1 MADCRLVSLA
11 LYQCQAAEADPVE
24 LVVCDDLSFASFFVR
39 GNMRENVR
47 FQSRVIAGRTQLGS
61 KQSVD
66 ILEGLGKGHAWAH
79 PQGIAAVAFI
89 TGEYPMRV
97 VFGLLDE
104 VVQACIHHRAG
115 KSEDFLVDAE
125 LRRQTE
131 KIFQRYQ
138 HPEETDSLMR
148 TQATLEEIH
157 GEVQKSIE
165 SLLRRGESLDA
176 LIDKSQELSNSSK
189 KFARMAEQNNGCLQ
203 WLRKMLQL

>member
-1 MADCRLVSLA
+1 MANCRLVSLA
-11 LYQCQAAEADPVE
+11 LYRCQAAEADPLE

-39 GNMRENVR
+39 GNMSENIR

-66 ILEGLGKGHAWAH
+66 ILEGLGKGHAWVH

-104 VVQACIHHRAG
+104 VVQTCIHHRAG
-115 KSEDFLVDAE
+115 KSEDPLVDPE
-125 LRRQTE
+125 LRRKVE
-131 KIFQRYQ
+131 KVFQKYQ
-138 HPEETDSLMR
+138 HPEESDPLMR
-148 TQATLEEIH
+148 TQATLDEIH

-203 WLRKMLQL
+203 WLRKLLQL